1 MLRSTAEPQ
10 EATAPEDER
19 RPRGAVVV
27 ATVLS
32 ALVLLVLVN
41 VVADPPPTLVPYST
55 PLVVAAAAGLLA
67 LTPLLHRAAAWC
79 AAVLDRVPRRG
90 RWALAAVGLLVLTLV
105 PAVIGLAVRVPP
117 GWDAGA
123 VLDTATAFAQGT
135 HYDFAEQYFAWYP
148 NNLFL
153 AFALGC
159 YFKAVGAFGVTDTLA
174 AAIWLH
180 AVFMAVS
187 SVLAVRLARRLAGPA
202 AGVGTLLVTVP
213 FVALGPWSGVPYS
226 DTLSMPFP
234 IAILL
239 LADIARTA
247 PRGRSIALWGA
258 GGVLTAVGVQIKP
271 TVVFALAAAGL
282 TMMLASRGA
291 RAWGRTALAAA
302 VALSVA
308 GVTYLGSGAA
318 VRAAHVVQFNLDANT
333 QAVPFTHFLKMG
345 ATGRGG
351 FNADDIRNTL
361 GTPPADRFANGLNGY
376 LDRVEAMGPTGYPG
390 FLLDKLGWSLGDGSF
405 YAWAEGVTREN
416 HSFPAHDPL
425 SQEIRR
431 FYTFDGDGAPFVR
444 SAWQAAWFAV
454 LVLLVLSALVGGRGR
469 DAWAGTAARLAFL
482 ALLVFL
488 AFFENRARYIYL
500 YVPVVAVLVSAAVA
514 DGHAALARRRGRRSP
529 RPDPDRSG
537 STAVS

>member
-10 EATAPEDER
+10 EAATGEAER
-19 RPRGAVVV
+19 RPRGAVAV
-27 ATVLS
+27 AAILS
-32 ALVLLVLVN
+32 TLVALVLVN

-55 PLVVAAAAGLLA
+55 ALVVAAALGLLA
-67 LTPLLHRAAAWC
+67 LTPLLYAAAAWS
-79 AAVLDRVPRRG
+79 AGMLDRMPRPA
-90 RWALAAVGLLVLTLV
+90 RWTLAAAALLVLTLV

-123 VLDTATAFAQGT
+123 VLDTATAFARGT

-153 AFALGC
+153 ALALGC
-159 YFKAVGAFGVTDTLA
+159 YFKLVGAFGVTDTLA

-187 SVLAVRLARRLAGPA
+187 SLLAVRLARRVAGPA

-239 LADIARTA
+239 LADMARTA
-247 PRGRSIALWGA
+247 PRGRSVLLWA
-258 GGVLTAVGVQIKP
+258 AVGVLTAVGAQVKP

-282 TMMLASRGA
+282 TTMLASRGA
-291 RAWGRTALAAA
+291 REWGRTAVAAL
-302 VALSVA
+302 VALAFA
-308 GVTYLGSGAA
+308 GAAFLGGNAA
-318 VRAAHVVQFNLDANT
+318 VRAAHVVQFNLDTNT

-361 GTPPADRFANGLNGY
+361 STPPADRFANGLNGY
-376 LDRVEAMGPTGYPG
+376 LDRVGAMGPTGYPG

-425 SQEIRR
+425 SEQIRR

-454 LVLLVLSALVGGRGR
+454 LAVLVLSALFRGPGR
-469 DAWAGTAARLAFL
+469 DTWAGTAGRLAFL

-514 DGHAALARRRGRRSP
+514 DGHAALARWRARR
-529 RPDPDRSG
+529 RPDPEAAG
-537 STAVS
+537 PAAVS

>member
-1 MLRSTAEPQ
+1 MLPSTAEPQ
-10 EATAPEDER
+10 EATAREGER

-27 ATVLS
+27 AAVLS
-32 ALVLLVLVN
+32 TLVLLVLVD

-55 PLVVAAAAGLLA
+55 ALVVAAAAGLVALA
-67 LTPLLHRAAAWC
+67 PLLHRAAAWS
-79 AAVLDRVPRRG
+79 AGVLERVPRPG
-90 RWALAAVGLLVLTLV
+90 RWALAAAALLVLTLV

-159 YFKAVGAFGVTDTLA
+159 YFKVVGAFGVTDTLA

-187 SVLAVRLARRLAGPA
+187 SLLAVRLARRVAGPA

-234 IAILL
+234 VAILL

-247 PRGRSIALWGA
+247 PRWRSLGLWA
-258 GGVLTAVGVQIKP
+258 AVGVLTAVGMQIKP
-271 TVVFALAAAGL
+271 TVVFAFAAVGL
-282 TMMLASRGA
+282 TAMLASRGA
-291 RAWGRTALAAA
+291 REWGRTAVAAA
-302 VALSVA
+302 VALSFA
-308 GVTYLGSGAA
+308 GAAFLGSSAA
-318 VRAAHVVQFNLDANT
+318 VKAAHVVQFNLDTNT

-351 FNADDIRNTL
+351 FNADDIRDTL
-361 GTPPADRFANGLNGY
+361 STPPADRFANGLNGY
-376 LDRVEAMGPTGYPG
+376 LGRVEAMGPTGYPG

-425 SQEIRR
+425 SEQIRR
-431 FYTFDGDGAPFVR
+431 FYTFDGDGAPLLR

-454 LVLLVLSALVGGRGR
+454 LAVLALSALVRGGGR
-469 DAWAGTAARLAFL
+469 DAWAGTASRLAFL

-488 AFFENRARYIYL
+488 ALFENRARYIYL

-514 DGHAALARRRGRRSP
+514 DGRAAFVRRRRQA
-529 RPDPDRSG
+529 RPAPG
-537 STAVS
+537 PGGPGPAAVS